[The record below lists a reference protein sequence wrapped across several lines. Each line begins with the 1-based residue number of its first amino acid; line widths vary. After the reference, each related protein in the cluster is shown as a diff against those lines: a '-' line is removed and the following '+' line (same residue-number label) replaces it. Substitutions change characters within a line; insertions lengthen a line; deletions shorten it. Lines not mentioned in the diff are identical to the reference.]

1 VAFALIC
8 YIPPSGILVNPG
20 GAGEEKSGMDAETKK
35 KATHRLRRIAGQVEG
50 IQRMLEQDRYCVDVL
65 LQVAAV
71 RAALDKVGK
80 VILGAHVETC
90 VAAAFASGKRRE
102 REQKMEELME
112 VFTRFGALS
121 GR

>member
-1 VAFALIC
+1 
-8 YIPPSGILVNPG
+8 
-20 GAGEEKSGMDAETKK
+20 MDAETKR

-102 REQKMEELME
+102 RDQKMAELME
-112 VFTRFGALS
+112 VFTRFGAMS